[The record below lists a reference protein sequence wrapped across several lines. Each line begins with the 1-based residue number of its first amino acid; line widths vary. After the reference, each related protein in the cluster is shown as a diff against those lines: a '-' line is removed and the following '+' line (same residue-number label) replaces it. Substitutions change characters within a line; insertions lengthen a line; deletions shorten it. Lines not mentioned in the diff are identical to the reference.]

1 MATKTKKIKDQ
12 DKKIEQY
19 IREFSEISQSEGFH
33 ELVSNENF
41 NLRTRSAV
49 AYISQRLNAA
59 VVKDPTLPPFSA
71 AQRAAYLFLLG
82 YQLGRKVEREGS

>member
-1 MATKTKKIKDQ
+1 MPKTNKKIKDQ
-12 DKKIEQY
+12 DKKIDQY
-19 IREFSEISQSEGFH
+19 VREFSEISQSEEFK
-33 ELVSNENF
+33 ELVTNEGF
-41 NLRTRSAV
+41 NLQTRTAV

-59 VVKDPTLPPFSA
+59 VLKDPTLPPFSN